1 MAVKI
6 RNNANNGWHN
16 VATIK
21 IRNNA
26 NDGWHLVNTGKIWTG
41 TAWSKFYQRITT
53 TAPTVSATT
62 VTKNAI
68 TWTVTQASTGQFA
81 EFPSQFQYYIVY
93 PSGLRS
99 PSTGYSYTDARV
111 ATVSVT
117 GLSQNQT
124 ASLYYR
130 LMYEDDTAGD
140 NSDNTYYPEDETY
153 VLKETTTDAVTVENP
168 TVTGAGSISP
178 GYVSFTVDYHEADSY
193 NWYLY
198 RNSDSEFVS
207 GGTNETNGN
216 LANRSVPYQDT
227 QYRLYVRANYETDFS
242 PNEYTYANGYQTS
255 DAVTA
260 VAPVVTTSGITT
272 SSITWNVDRNGANYY
287 EWYLFKNNTGAAVDF
302 DLSSTETSITTGGLS
317 LNTSYTLRVISHFT
331 DYGADATSTVNT
343 TTSTADYVPIPPD
356 PPLITRTARGFNYI
370 TFNYTLYGDIIYY
383 QVGTSLYGTNI
394 ANSNSPTGGAITFS
408 DLTPS
413 TSATTYYTRA
423 RNYSYD
429 GGYSDW
435 TYFSDTT
442 IGFTA
447 PSVTFNSQGTSPYG
461 KTLTWNVNRGS
472 GATLSIDLRRGST
485 SVDTGTLTTNG
496 TYSFG
501 PVTTNATYTLFY
513 RARVTNLSNPDFWA
527 PTYAVGTYVN
537 WPGSSRTVT

>member
-6 RNNANNGWHN
+6 RNNSNNGWQS

-21 IRNNA
+21 IRNND
-26 NDGWHLVNTGKIWTG
+26 NNGWHLVKTGKIWTG
-41 TAWSKFYQRITT
+41 SSWSKFYERITT

-68 TWTVTQASTGQFA
+68 TWTVTQASTAQFA

-153 VLKETTTDAVTVENP
+153 VLKETTTDAVTVQNP

-207 GGTNETNGN
+207 SGTNETNGN

-287 EWYLFKNNTGAAVDF
+287 EWYLLKNNTGAAVNY

-331 DYGADATSTVNT
+331 DYGADATFTVNT

-356 PPLITRTARGFNYI
+356 PPSITRTARGFNYI
-370 TFNYTLYGDIIYY
+370 TFNYTLYGDRVYY
-383 QVGTSLYGTNI
+383 QVGTTPGGTNM
-394 ANSNSPTGGAITFS
+394 ANTYSTTGGDIAFT

-413 TSATTYYTRA
+413 TSTTTYYTRA
-423 RNYSYD
+423 RNWSAD
-429 GGYSDW
+429 GGYSAW
-435 TYFSDTT
+435 VSFSDAT

-447 PSVTFNSQGTSPYG
+447 PSVTFGSQQMTPYG
-461 KTLTWNVNRGS
+461 RYLTWNINNGS
-472 GATLSIDLRRGST
+472 GTDISYDLRRGSVQVASGTT
-485 SVDTGTLTTNG
+485 SSS
-496 TYSFG
+496 TYTFG
-501 PVTTNATYTLFY
+501 PAIQGSRYTLYY
-513 RARVTNLSNPDFWA
+513 RSRITNLSNPDFWA
-527 PTYAVGTYVN
+527 PTYAEGSYVN
-537 WPGSSRTVT
+537 WPGVGHTVT